1 MYQLYTQ
8 QQAVIDLGREFNG
21 PLLVMLLMI
30 IMAVPIWVVLG
41 LGSIAILLT
50 TEVLPLSL
58 FGEALFDGIDA
69 FALIA
74 VPLFILTG
82 DVLVRTGL
90 SEKLLD
96 VADATVGG
104 LRSGFGTATILGC
117 GFFACISGS
126 DAADAAAI
134 GRMTIDRMVK
144 EGYPKPYACALVA
157 SGACTGILIP
167 PSIAYIIIGLVLGIS
182 SSTLFLA
189 AMIPGVLILLSIMLT
204 NIVLNRIHN
213 YERNELGFSFKRWIT
228 AVIRGRHALLVV
240 VIILGG
246 IYSGVFTP
254 TEAAAVAVVTSI
266 IIGFWKKTLQLSD
279 FPKMLASSAKVNGA
293 IVPIIAMSL
302 PLAQTLAILEVPQAF
317 VQVMTSFT
325 DDPVILTLIIIGI
338 LMVAGCVMETTP
350 NIVILSPIL
359 LPLAQEIGFDD
370 IHFCIVMVT
379 SLGVGFITPP
389 LGLNLFVVSGLTGTS
404 VIHIAGRAV
413 PYVLAMLSVVILLAF
428 VPELSLW
435 ALN

>member
-8 QQAVIDLGREFNG
+8 QQDVIDLGWEFNG

-404 VIHIAGRAV
+404 VIHIAGRAL

-428 VPELSLW
+428 VPELSIW

>member
-8 QQAVIDLGREFNG
+8 QQAVIDLGWEFNG

-204 NIVLNRIHN
+204 NIVLNRIHK

>member
-8 QQAVIDLGREFNG
+8 QQAVIDLGWEFNG

-370 IHFCIVMVT
+370 IHFCIVMVS

>member
-8 QQAVIDLGREFNG
+8 HQAVIDLGWEFNG